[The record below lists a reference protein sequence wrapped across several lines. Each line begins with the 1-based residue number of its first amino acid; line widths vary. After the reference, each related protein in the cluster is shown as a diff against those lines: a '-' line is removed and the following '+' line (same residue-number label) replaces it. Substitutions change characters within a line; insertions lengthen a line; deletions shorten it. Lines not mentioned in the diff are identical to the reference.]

1 VPGLSYEERKMDKA
15 LFADLVTS
23 LEEMVAIENGQ
34 VIPAPENIHRHIL
47 PDVKA
52 IRKNAGM
59 KQAEF
64 ADAIGL
70 SVDLVRSWEQ
80 QRRVPSGIALK
91 LLFLLEKKPEILNTL
106 KTFPV

>member
-1 VPGLSYEERKMDKA
+1 MDKA

-52 IRKNAGM
+52 I
-59 KQAEF
+59 
-64 ADAIGL
+64 
-70 SVDLVRSWEQ
+70 
-80 QRRVPSGIALK
+80 
-91 LLFLLEKKPEILNTL
+91 
-106 KTFPV
+106 